1 MFEGFALER
10 TDVGE
15 TELRVR
21 HGGYRRD

>member
-10 TDVGE
+10 TDVDE
-15 TELRVR
+15 AELRVR

>member
-15 TELRVR
+15 AELRVR